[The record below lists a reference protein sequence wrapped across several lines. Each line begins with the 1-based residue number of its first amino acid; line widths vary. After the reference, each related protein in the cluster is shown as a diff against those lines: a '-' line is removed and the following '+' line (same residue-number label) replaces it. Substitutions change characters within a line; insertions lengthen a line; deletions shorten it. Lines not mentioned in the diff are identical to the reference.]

1 MRLSNTRNEKKKKS
15 KKSMYFAS
23 ISEVKIDISIKI
35 NSPGQNNN
43 SSGHSL
49 SHTGA
54 EQKADRS
61 QMHHNREGDSDQKF
75 TKQSRKPK

>member
-1 MRLSNTRNEKKKKS
+1 MRLSNTRNEKKS

-61 QMHHNREGDSDQKF
+61 QMHHNREGDPDQKF
-75 TKQSRKPK
+75 SKQSQKPK